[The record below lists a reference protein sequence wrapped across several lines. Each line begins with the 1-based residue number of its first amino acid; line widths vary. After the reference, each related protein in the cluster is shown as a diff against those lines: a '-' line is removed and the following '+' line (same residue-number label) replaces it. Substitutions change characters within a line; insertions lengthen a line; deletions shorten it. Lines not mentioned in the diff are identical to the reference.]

1 MQFKF
6 SLLCGKQLNPGWTV
20 SCWCA
25 TPVCLL
31 AHSEIGN
38 WEKGLWKGS
47 GLPYV
52 SRQASQQS
60 VKRPLPNATQEPWRV
75 ALVQEQG
82 QRKGSLFCGVMEW
95 AHCPR
100 VEHQSLLWPHA
111 GGGIRGRPAGAHSL
125 QLWSAAAQ
133 PNARQHLQL
142 SALKRPKKFRLQN
155 TQPAW
160 LLVYRTELCQFLD
173 GRFLNTTTPVVL
185 TLICFYKARVS
196 RLFVRFSLTHI

>member
-1 MQFKF
+1 MHFKF

-25 TPVCLL
+25 TPLCLL

-38 WEKGLWKGS
+38 WKKGLWKGS

-111 GGGIRGRPAGAHSL
+111 GGGGLEASQQGLTLCSFDQRQHSL
-125 QLWSAAAQ
+125 MPDNICNS
-133 PNARQHLQL
+133 QH
-142 SALKRPKKFRLQN
+142 
-155 TQPAW
+155 
-160 LLVYRTELCQFLD
+160 
-173 GRFLNTTTPVVL
+173 
-185 TLICFYKARVS
+185 
-196 RLFVRFSLTHI
+196 